1 MNSTLKGLCSR
12 IFKTKLKVGNIQC
25 FGTDMAYEI
34 YLFCN
39 LQVLSNVIIIK
50 AKVLLPRAYMYVILA
65 DFDYPGKALLSGVFP
80 ERQLS

>member
-1 MNSTLKGLCSR
+1 
-12 IFKTKLKVGNIQC
+12 
-25 FGTDMAYEI
+25 MAYEI

-65 DFDYPGKALLSGVFP
+65 DFDSHVKALLSGVFP